1 MAYWPVSNPTAW
13 QAALAASVRRPKVY
27 CDLYS
32 GVNGPK
38 LNAAPLTIV
47 GGSVSFDSTQAV
59 RRQAS
64 GITFTVDTTLAVPS
78 STTDLAFPDGTEI
91 VPYSGFT
98 YPDGTF
104 DVVPQGRLLMEK
116 VITSDDGSNLLVVT
130 DGIDRMESLA
140 RNEFTQASI
149 TVPTTVT
156 TQAIT
161 TTGQTSVT
169 VAALP
174 TGSAPYLATITD
186 GINTEVVTVTAI
198 DPGLVKLYMT
208 RSSSPHV
215 FTYGVTVSV
224 TADVTIGGLVQ
235 DRLPGVPMNLTPST
249 SVLAPVAFN
258 IGDDP
263 AKLILDQ
270 ALAASTIEADGDT
283 VGMEAYFDQVGT
295 FTLAAVADSAGL
307 TVSAS
312 YAEGPGCTMTAL
324 SRTLSNKGI
333 PNWIIVVSQGSNV
346 GAPIRSDWQDLE
358 PSSPTYLYGPYPTTV
373 QHVTTALATTQAQVD
388 AMALAL
394 GTARLGT
401 FDALTM
407 NYLGDPAHDAGD
419 VVAITRQASRLAGA
433 PYVMQKGTLD
443 LGVGGSSS
451 MTGYSLVGP

>member
-1 MAYWPVSNPTAW
+1 MAYWPVNNPTAW

-32 GVNGPK
+32 GVTGSK

-47 GGSVSFDSTQAV
+47 GGSVSFDATQAV

-64 GITFTVDTTLAVPS
+64 GITFTVDSTLTVPS

-116 VITSDDGSNLLVVT
+116 VVTTDDGANLLVTT

-149 TVPTTVT
+149 TVPTTAT

-161 TTGQTSVT
+161 TTGQSTVT

-174 TGSAPYLATITD
+174 TGAPPYLATITD
-186 GINTEVVTVTAI
+186 GTNTELVTVTAV

-208 RSSSPHV
+208 RGSSPHT
-215 FTYGVTVSV
+215 FASGVTVSV

-258 IGDDP
+258 VGDDP

-270 ALAASTIEADGDT
+270 ALAASTIEADGDV

-295 FTLAAVADSAGL
+295 FTLAAVADPAGL
-307 TVSAS
+307 VTTAA
-312 YAEGPGCTMTAL
+312 YTEGPTCTFTSL
-324 SRTLSNKGI
+324 TRTLSNKGI

-346 GAPIRSDWQDLE
+346 GTPLRSDWQDLD
-358 PSSPTYLYGPYPTTV
+358 PQSPTYLYGPYPTTV
-373 QHVTTALATTQAQVD
+373 QHVTTAIATTQAQVD

-419 VVAITRQASRLAGA
+419 VVTVTRQASRLAA
-433 PYVMQKGTLD
+433 SPYVMQKGTLD
-443 LGVGGSSS
+443 LGIGASSS
-451 MTGYSLVGP
+451 LTGYSMVGP